1 MKFWFPPGRTII
13 VGTLLAI
20 AAAAGVDAQNPHSIP
35 APKPMPPLVLPVPP
49 KPDFARLEP
58 GEAASRS
65 AIHTPQAVEVWRPQ
79 SQSPQMPARHG
90 RRFALAYAVG
100 RESFTL
106 RLRFDPRAAGK
117 EVVVIAGPG
126 VTIDPPGA
134 VLQLNNGGQ
143 CTVSL
148 KLDGAFNRSD
158 ITISCLGVQTRVP
171 VARATLAEAQAEEAR
186 ARGGR

>member
-1 MKFWFPPGRTII
+1 MKLWFPPGPAI
-13 VGTLLAI
+13 VVGALLAI
-20 AAAAGVDAQNPHSIP
+20 AVPRAVHAQNPRSIP
-35 APKPMPPLVLPVPP
+35 APKPMPPLVLPSPP
-49 KPDFARLEP
+49 KPEFVHLEP

-79 SQSPQMPARHG
+79 SQSPQMPARRG

-100 RESFTL
+100 RESITL

-126 VTIDPPGA
+126 VTIDPPGV
-134 VLQLNNGGQ
+134 VLQLNNAGQ

-148 KLDGAFNRSD
+148 RLDGAFNRSD
-158 ITISCLGVQTRVP
+158 ITISCLGVQTRLP
-171 VARATLAEAQAEEAR
+171 VARATVAEAEAEEAR